1 VSAPTPSAG
10 DADPVEPGE
19 AGRAAAAEALRAAF
33 ARLRP
38 QGSDPWNFLGAFNQ
52 LADQY
57 GPDHPGA
64 SALAEVLNA
73 PDQSMS
79 RLDRLRQR
87 AGRPTPE
94 APGAKSELEEAM
106 ARVVEAF
113 RWLSARVSTLEE
125 RLAREDLPLDGPAW
139 FAPAVELGQWS
150 APVAQH
156 IAGATPGGEVLHG
169 DCGEGALLGA
179 LEGAGVTA
187 VGVEPRGGVA
197 LRALEGGH
205 AVTICE
211 VTEAL
216 AERSPA
222 SLGGLVLSGVVDR
235 LPLHALVAL
244 LAQARRVL
252 APGAPIVVVSVDP
265 SALKTEGNTVTDD
278 LVGAPSLYPQTWL
291 LLLDRAG
298 FVHRAPLDGP
308 VSQTGRFAIAASVPA

>member
-1 VSAPTPSAG
+1 L
-10 DADPVEPGE
+10 
-19 AGRAAAAEALRAAF
+19 AASDALRAAF

-52 LADQY
+52 LADRY

-73 PDQSMS
+73 PDESTS
-79 RLDRLRQR
+79 RLDRIRQR
-87 AGRPTPE
+87 AGRATPV

-106 ARVVEAF
+106 AQVVEAL
-113 RWLSARVSTLEE
+113 RWLSARVSTLED
-125 RLAREDLPLDGPAW
+125 RLAREDLPVDGPAW
-139 FAPAVELGQWS
+139 FAPAIELGQWID
-150 APVAQH
+150 PVVQH
-156 IAGATPGGEVLHG
+156 FVRATPAGEVLHG

-179 LEGAGVTA
+179 LERAGVSA
-187 VGVEPRGGVA
+187 VGVEPRGGIA

-211 VTEAL
+211 LTDAL
-216 AERSPA
+216 VERSSA

-235 LPLHALVAL
+235 LPLHAMVAL

-252 APGAPIVVVSVDP
+252 SPGAPMVVVSIDP
-265 SALKTEGNTVTDD
+265 SALRSEGNTVTDD
-278 LVGAPSLYPQTWL
+278 LVGAPSLHAQTWW

-298 FVHRAPLDGP
+298 FVNLAPLDGP
-308 VSQTGRFAIAASVPA
+308 VSKTGRFAIAASVPA